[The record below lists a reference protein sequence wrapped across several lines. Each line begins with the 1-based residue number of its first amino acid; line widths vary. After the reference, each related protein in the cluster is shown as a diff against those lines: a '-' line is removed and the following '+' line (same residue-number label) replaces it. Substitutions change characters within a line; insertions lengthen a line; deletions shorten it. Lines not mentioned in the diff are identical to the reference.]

1 MGRGFSVRTDSWFRL
16 CWGTDERR
24 LAAQGFAARAAQL
37 QRRRRDRPGI
47 VRAFNLAPRTLIST
61 IGNPLAPLGP
71 GAARRSLVIL
81 FLFLYALAAFAH
93 KRGGEAIGFA
103 SGFEHPIS
111 GLDHILAMVAVGMW
125 GAQLGAPAMWVLP
138 VVFPMVMALG
148 GMMGLMG
155 IKLPGI
161 ELCIALSALALG
173 FAVFR
178 EARPKLWIAAIIV
191 GFFAIAHGH
200 AHGTELPLGAS
211 GVLYSIGFVIAT
223 GLLHALGIGTGLIH
237 RWPAGRIALRFAGA
251 IVAMGGVFFL
261 WKAISGEA
269 V

>member
-1 MGRGFSVRTDSWFRL
+1 MKCLKTRTMENFIQH
-16 CWGTDERR
+16 
-24 LAAQGFAARAAQL
+24 A
-37 QRRRRDRPGI
+37 
-47 VRAFNLAPRTLIST
+47 
-61 IGNPLAPLGP
+61 
-71 GAARRSLVIL
+71 GATRRSFLVFLIL
-81 FLFLYALAAFAH
+81 LSPLTAFAH
-93 KRGGEAIGFA
+93 KRGGEVIGFA
-103 SGFEHPIS
+103 SGFLHPIS

-161 ELCIALSALALG
+161 ELCIAMSALALG
-173 FAVFR
+173 FAVCR

-191 GFFAIAHGH
+191 GVFAIAHGH
-200 AHGTELPLGAS
+200 AHGTELPMGAS

-223 GLLHALGIGTGLIH
+223 GLLHALGIGIGLVH
-237 RWPAGRIALRFAGA
+237 RWPAGRIALRVAGA
-251 IVAMGGVFFL
+251 VVAMGGVFFL
-261 WKAISGEA
+261 WKAISGDP